1 MSLAVL
7 RQFARDGVRPPRD
20 LVFAF
25 VADEESGGFF
35 GAKWLVRNRPE
46 LFEGVTEAIGEV
58 GGFSVDIPRNG
69 HGRDGDPVR
78 AVSDRDGRKRASPGC
93 G

>member
-7 RQFARDGVRPPRD
+7 RHFARVGFVPPRD

-58 GGFSVDIPRNG
+58 GGFSETFRTVK
-69 HGRDGDPVR
+69 GRTATRFGPI
-78 AVSDRDGRKRASPGC
+78 
-93 G
+93 